1 MGLSLSVEKF
11 KTTFAVKEGK
21 LTHHSGKKFKL
32 FPFLANTSS
41 EPITDLNKIVGGYIN
56 RIVRREPETVT
67 MQEFIDTLKKD
78 TNIEPGKETL
88 FEEVI
93 RHMFFDTDGRL
104 LPINIHTLAQNPC
117 ELSSECRVADYLV
130 DVLGESDV
138 LKGSLNKASRKL
150 DQQSNVLERF
160 AVSKLKTKPMNDNTD
175 GTYYRIVEV
184 FKDVYEEDFDY
195 VLSSK
200 NRTREY
206 LVTLL
211 EFYYFMYTAQTCLQL
226 NRFMDGKRDQ
236 IIPLYFCLDW
246 EKTSQSRRCFG
257 EGWATMLQPAIK
269 RAFAHAIVLE
279 ILNQTEEENGSV
291 DYIILGDMVTE
302 SSGVDSEV
310 ASEISKLTDVY
321 RSAILDCP
329 EMLEMERKEID
340 EDFTAAEIKF
350 LFDSVNCQFENT
362 VRSRAYAAY
371 SEKFEA
377 FAYKFLKRRGRS
389 GMMLNVT
396 EELLIFL
403 TKICIKDEEKMRL
416 NDVFKAFECRGVFL
430 DELSKEQ
437 VMKYYEKLN
446 LIEKKS
452 DSGDAQYVKRIL

>member
-1 MGLSLSVEKF
+1 MALSLSVEKF
-11 KTTFAVKEGK
+11 NTTFAVKEGK
-21 LTHHSGKKFKL
+21 LTHHSGKEFKL

-56 RIVRREPETVT
+56 RIERKEPEPVT
-67 MQEFIDTLKKD
+67 MQELIEMLKKN
-78 TNIEPGKETL
+78 TNIEPGREGL

-93 RHMFFDTDGRL
+93 RHMFFDSTGRL

-117 ELSSECRVADYLV
+117 DLSSECRVADYLV
-130 DVLGESDV
+130 DVLGDSEI
-138 LKGSLNKASRKL
+138 LKRSLIKASQKL
-150 DQQSNVLERF
+150 NQQSNVLERF
-160 AVSKLKTKPMNDNTD
+160 AVSNLKTKPMSANTESS
-175 GTYYRIVEV
+175 YHRIIEV

-195 VLSSK
+195 ILSSK

-226 NRFMDGKRDQ
+226 NRFMDGDRNQ
-236 IIPLYFCLDW
+236 STPLYFCLDW
-246 EKTSQSRRCFG
+246 EKTSQSRRCFY
-257 EGWATMLQPAIK
+257 EGWSTLLQPAIK
-269 RAFAHAIVLE
+269 RAFTHAIVLE
-279 ILNQTEEENGSV
+279 ILNQTDEQNSSI
-291 DYIILGDMVTE
+291 DYIALSNMINNSAELDY
-302 SSGVDSEV
+302 EV
-310 ASEISKLTDVY
+310 ALEIRKLTDAY
-321 RSAILDCP
+321 RAAVLDCP
-329 EMLEMERKEID
+329 EMLEMKRKD
-340 EDFTAAEIKF
+340 NAEDFTAAEIKY

-362 VRSRAYAAY
+362 GRSRAYSAY
-371 SEKFEA
+371 SEKFED

-389 GMMLNVT
+389 GMMLNIT

-416 NDVFKAFECRGVFL
+416 NDVFKAFEHRGVFL

>member
-1 MGLSLSVEKF
+1 MSLSLSVEQF

-32 FPFLANTSS
+32 FPFIANTSS
-41 EPITDLNKIVGGYIN
+41 EPITDFNKIVGGYIN
-56 RIVRREPETVT
+56 RIERKVPEIVT
-67 MQEFIDTLKKD
+67 MEEFIGTLKNE
-78 TNIEPGKETL
+78 TNIEPGREDL

-93 RHMFFDTDGRL
+93 RHMFFDANGRL

-130 DVLGESDV
+130 DVLGDADV
-138 LKGSLNKASRKL
+138 LKRSLDNASRKL

-160 AVSKLKTKPMNDNTD
+160 AVSKLKTKPMNNNADT
-175 GTYYRIVEV
+175 TYHRIVEV

-195 VLSSK
+195 VLQSR
-200 NRTREY
+200 NRTSEY

-226 NRFMDGKRDQ
+226 NRFMDGKRNQ
-236 IIPLYFCLDW
+236 TIPLYFCLDW
-246 EKTSQSRRCFG
+246 EKTSQSRRCFS
-257 EGWATMLQPAIK
+257 EGWATLLQPAIK
-269 RAFAHAIVLE
+269 RAFTHAIVLE
-279 ILNQTEEENGSV
+279 ILNQTEGNSSI
-291 DYIILGDMVTE
+291 DYIALSNIVENSVEIDLK
-302 SSGVDSEV
+302 V
-310 ASEISKLTDVY
+310 ASEISKLTDAY
-321 RSAILDCP
+321 RSSILDCP
-329 EMLEMERKEID
+329 EMLEMKRKDIQ
-340 EDFTAAEIKF
+340 EDFTAVEIKY

-371 SEKFEA
+371 YEKFEA

-403 TKICIKDEEKMRL
+403 TKICIKDEDKMRL
-416 NDVFKAFECRGVFL
+416 NDVFKEFEQRGIFL

>member
-11 KTTFAVKEGK
+11 KTTFVVKEGK

>member
-1 MGLSLSVEKF
+1 MSLSLSVEKF

-32 FPFLANTSS
+32 FPFIANTSS

-56 RIVRREPETVT
+56 RIEKKVPETVT
-67 MQEFIDTLKKD
+67 MEEFIDSLKKE
-78 TNIEPGKETL
+78 TNIEPGREDL

-130 DVLGESDV
+130 DVLGESDI

-279 ILNQTEEENGSV
+279 ILNQTEEDNGSV

-371 SEKFEA
+371 SEKFET

>member
-1 MGLSLSVEKF
+1 MGYSLSLEKF
-11 KTTFAVKEGK
+11 NITFAVKEGK

-56 RIVRREPETVT
+56 RIEKKEPENVT
-67 MQEFIDTLKKD
+67 MQELIDTLKKN
-78 TNIEPGKETL
+78 TTIEPGREAL

-93 RHMFFDTDGRL
+93 RHMFFDTDGKL

-117 ELSSECRVADYLV
+117 EISSECRVADYLV
-130 DVLGESDV
+130 DVLGDSEI
-138 LKGSLNKASRKL
+138 LKISLNNASKKL

-160 AVSKLKTKPMNDNTD
+160 AILNLKTKPMSANTEVA
-175 GTYYRIVEV
+175 YHRIVEA
-184 FKDVYEEDFDY
+184 FKSLYEEDFDY
-195 VLSSK
+195 ILSSK
-200 NRTREY
+200 NRTKEY

-226 NRFMDGKRDQ
+226 SRFMDGERNQ
-236 IIPLYFCLDW
+236 CIPLYFCLDW
-246 EKTSQSRRCFG
+246 EKTSQSRRCFN
-257 EGWATMLQPAIK
+257 EGWGTLLQPSIK
-269 RAFAHAIVLE
+269 RIFAHAIVLE
-279 ILNQTEEENGSV
+279 ILNQTEENEKSV
-291 DYIILGDMVTE
+291 DYIALRNIVSTSEEMDA
-302 SSGVDSEV
+302 EV
-310 ASEISKLTDVY
+310 ATEISKLTNAY
-321 RSAILDCP
+321 RAAVLDCP
-329 EMLEMERKEID
+329 EMLEMERKTVA
-340 EDFTAAEIKF
+340 EDFTATEIKY
-350 LFDSVNCQFENT
+350 LFDCVNCQFENT
-362 VRSRAYAAY
+362 GRSRAYAAY

-389 GMMLNVT
+389 GMMLNIT

-416 NDVFKAFECRGVFL
+416 NDVFKAFEHRGVFL
-430 DELSKEQ
+430 DELSKKQ
-437 VMKYYEKLN
+437 VMKYFEKLN

>member
-130 DVLGESDV
+130 DVLGESDI

>member
-104 LPINIHTLAQNPC
+104 LPINIHTLAQNSC
-117 ELSSECRVADYLV
+117 KLSSECRVADYLV
-130 DVLGESDV
+130 DVLGESDI

-310 ASEISKLTDVY
+310 ASEISKLTDIY

>member
-130 DVLGESDV
+130 DVLGKSDI

-160 AVSKLKTKPMNDNTD
+160 AVSKLKTKSMNDNTD

>member
-1 MGLSLSVEKF
+1 MGYSLSLEKF
-11 KTTFAVKEGK
+11 NTTFAVKEGK

-56 RIVRREPETVT
+56 RIEKKEPEIVT
-67 MQEFIDTLKKD
+67 MQELIDTLKKN
-78 TNIEPGKETL
+78 TSIEPGREAL
-88 FEEVI
+88 FEEMI
-93 RHMFFDTDGRL
+93 RHMFFDADGKL

-117 ELSSECRVADYLV
+117 EISSECRVADYLV
-130 DVLGESDV
+130 DVLGESDL
-138 LKGSLNKASRKL
+138 LKTSLSNASKKL
-150 DQQSNVLERF
+150 DLQSNVLERF
-160 AVSKLKTKPMNDNTD
+160 AVSNLKTKQMIVNTD
-175 GTYYRIVEV
+175 VNYHRIVEV
-184 FKDVYEEDFDY
+184 FKNVYEEDFEY
-195 VLSSK
+195 ILGSK

-226 NRFMDGKRDQ
+226 NRFMDGERNQ
-236 IIPLYFCLDW
+236 CIPLYFCLDW
-246 EKTSQSRRCFG
+246 EKTSQSRRCFN
-257 EGWATMLQPAIK
+257 EGWGTLLQPAIK
-269 RAFAHAIVLE
+269 KIFAHAIVLE
-279 ILNQTEEENGSV
+279 VLNQTEENGATI
-291 DYIILGDMVTE
+291 DYIALKNIVSTSPEMDIEIAG
-302 SSGVDSEV
+302 
-310 ASEISKLTDVY
+310 EISKLTNAY
-321 RSAILDCP
+321 RAAVLDCP
-329 EMLEMERKEID
+329 EMLEMERKTVT
-340 EDFTAAEIKF
+340 EDFTDAEIKY
-350 LFDSVNCQFENT
+350 LFNNVNCQFENT
-362 VRSRAYAAY
+362 GRSRAYAAY

-416 NDVFKAFECRGVFL
+416 NDVFKAFEHRGVFL

>member
-1 MGLSLSVEKF
+1 MSLSLSVDKF

-32 FPFLANTSS
+32 FPFIANTSS

-56 RIVRREPETVT
+56 RIERKVPEIVT
-67 MQEFIDTLKKD
+67 MEEFIDTLKKE
-78 TNIEPGKETL
+78 TNIEAGKEEL

-93 RHMFFDTDGRL
+93 RHMFFDANGRL

-117 ELSSECRVADYLV
+117 ELSSECRIADYLV
-130 DVLGESDV
+130 DVLGDADV
-138 LKGSLNKASRKL
+138 LKKSLDNASRKL

-160 AVSKLKTKPMNDNTD
+160 AVSKLKTKPMNDKED
-175 GTYYRIVEV
+175 IRYHRIVEV
-184 FKDVYEEDFDY
+184 FKAVYEEDFDY
-195 VLSSK
+195 VLRSR
-200 NRTREY
+200 NRTSEY
-206 LVTLL
+206 LVILL

-236 IIPLYFCLDW
+236 LIPLYFCLDW
-246 EKTSQSRRCFG
+246 EKTSQSRRCFS
-257 EGWATMLQPAIK
+257 EGWAALLQPAIK
-269 RAFAHAIVLE
+269 RAFTHAIVLE
-279 ILNQTEEENGSV
+279 ILNQTEEENSSI
-291 DYIILGDMVTE
+291 DYITLGNIVGNSIE
-302 SSGVDSEV
+302 IDSEV
-310 ASEISKLTDVY
+310 ASEICKLTDAY

-329 EMLEMERKEID
+329 EMLEMKRKD
-340 EDFTAAEIKF
+340 TQEDYTAAEIKF

-362 VRSRAYAAY
+362 VRSRACAAY

-416 NDVFKAFECRGVFL
+416 NDVFKAFEQRGVFL

>member
-130 DVLGESDV
+130 DVLGESDI

-321 RSAILDCP
+321 RAAILDCP

>member
-117 ELSSECRVADYLV
+117 EISSECRVADYLV
-130 DVLGESDV
+130 DVLGESDI

-329 EMLEMERKEID
+329 EMMEMERKEID

>member
-117 ELSSECRVADYLV
+117 EISSECRVADYLV
-130 DVLGESDV
+130 DVLGESDI

>member
-1 MGLSLSVEKF
+1 MGFSLSVEKF

-130 DVLGESDV
+130 DVLGESDI

>member
-1 MGLSLSVEKF
+1 MSLSLSVEQF

-32 FPFLANTSS
+32 FPFIANTSS
-41 EPITDLNKIVGGYIN
+41 EPITDFNKIVVGYIN
-56 RIVRREPETVT
+56 RIERKVPEIFT
-67 MQEFIDTLKKD
+67 MEELIDTLKKE
-78 TNIEPGKETL
+78 TNIEPGREDL

-93 RHMFFDTDGRL
+93 RHMFFDADGRL

-117 ELSSECRVADYLV
+117 EISSECRVADYLV
-130 DVLGESDV
+130 DAIGDADV
-138 LKGSLNKASRKL
+138 LKRSLDNASRKL

-160 AVSKLKTKPMNDNTD
+160 AVSKLKTKPMNNKADPS
-175 GTYYRIVEV
+175 YHRIVEV

-195 VLSSK
+195 VLQSR
-200 NRTREY
+200 NRTSEY

-226 NRFMDGKRDQ
+226 NRFMDGKRNQ
-236 IIPLYFCLDW
+236 TIPLYFCLDW
-246 EKTSQSRRCFG
+246 EKTSQSRRCFR
-257 EGWATMLQPAIK
+257 EGWATLLQPAIK
-269 RAFAHAIVLE
+269 RAFTHAIVLE
-279 ILNQTEEENGSV
+279 ILNQTEEENSSI
-291 DYIILGDMVTE
+291 DYIALSNIVE
-302 SSGVDSEV
+302 NSAEIDSKV
-310 ASEISKLTDVY
+310 ASEIGKLTDAY

-329 EMLEMERKEID
+329 EMLEMKRKDIQ
-340 EDFTAAEIKF
+340 EDFTAAEIKY

-416 NDVFKAFECRGVFL
+416 NDVFKAFEQRGVFL

>member
-1 MGLSLSVEKF
+1 MSLSLSVEKF

-32 FPFLANTSS
+32 FPFIANTSS

-56 RIVRREPETVT
+56 RIERKVPEIVT
-67 MQEFIDTLKKD
+67 MEEFIDTLKKE
-78 TNIEPGKETL
+78 TNIEPGKEDL

-93 RHMFFDTDGRL
+93 RHMFFDADGRL

-117 ELSSECRVADYLV
+117 ELSSECRIADYLV
-130 DVLGESDV
+130 DILGDPDV
-138 LKGSLNKASRKL
+138 LKKSLDNASRKL

-160 AVSKLKTKPMNDNTD
+160 AVSKLKTKPMNDNED
-175 GTYYRIVEV
+175 PTYHRIVEV

-195 VLSSK
+195 VLRSK
-200 NRTREY
+200 NRTSEY

-211 EFYYFMYTAQTCLQL
+211 EFYYFMYTAQACLQL

-236 IIPLYFCLDW
+236 TIPLYFCLDW
-246 EKTSQSRRCFG
+246 EKTSQSRRCFS
-257 EGWATMLQPAIK
+257 EGWATLLQPSIK
-269 RAFAHAIVLE
+269 RAFTHAIVLE
-279 ILNQTEEENGSV
+279 ILNQTEEENSSM
-291 DYIILGDMVTE
+291 DYIAIGEMVAN
-302 SSGVDSEV
+302 SSEIDSEV
-310 ASEISKLTDVY
+310 ASEISELTNAY

-329 EMLEMERKEID
+329 EMLEMKRKEIE
-340 EDFTAAEIKF
+340 EDFTAIEIKY

-416 NDVFKAFECRGVFL
+416 NDVFKAFEQRGVFL

>member
-117 ELSSECRVADYLV
+117 ELSSEYRVADYLV
-130 DVLGESDV
+130 DVLGESDI

>member
-93 RHMFFDTDGRL
+93 RHMFFDTYGRL

-130 DVLGESDV
+130 DVLGESDI

>member
-1 MGLSLSVEKF
+1 
-11 KTTFAVKEGK
+11 
-21 LTHHSGKKFKL
+21 
-32 FPFLANTSS
+32 
-41 EPITDLNKIVGGYIN
+41 
-56 RIVRREPETVT
+56 
-67 MQEFIDTLKKD
+67 
-78 TNIEPGKETL
+78 
-88 FEEVI
+88 
-93 RHMFFDTDGRL
+93 
-104 LPINIHTLAQNPC
+104 
-117 ELSSECRVADYLV
+117 
-130 DVLGESDV
+130 
-138 LKGSLNKASRKL
+138 
-150 DQQSNVLERF
+150 
-160 AVSKLKTKPMNDNTD
+160 MNDDTD

-246 EKTSQSRRCFG
+246 EKTSQSRRCFS
-257 EGWATMLQPAIK
+257 EGWATLLQPAIK

-279 ILNQTEEENGSV
+279 IINQTEEENGSV
-291 DYIILGDMVTE
+291 DYIALGNMVTD

-310 ASEISKLTDVY
+310 ASEISKLTDIY

-371 SEKFEA
+371 SEKFET

-416 NDVFKAFECRGVFL
+416 NDVFKAFEYRGVFL

>member
-1 MGLSLSVEKF
+1 MGYSISIERFNATFFDKSGKF
-11 KTTFAVKEGK
+11 KHNNAKM
-21 LTHHSGKKFKL
+21 FKL
-32 FPFLANTSS
+32 FPFVTTPSS

-56 RIVRREPETVT
+56 RIERKEPIAFT
-67 MQEFIDTLKKD
+67 MQEFVDNLKKD
-78 TNIEPGKETL
+78 TNIEPGKEAL

-93 RHMFFDTDGRL
+93 RHMFFDRDGRL

-130 DVLGESDV
+130 DVLGDVDV
-138 LKGSLNKASRKL
+138 LKRSLDIASRKL

-160 AVSKLKTKPMNDNTD
+160 AVSKLKTKPMNDKED
-175 GTYYRIVEV
+175 ADYHRIVEV

-195 VLSSK
+195 VLQSR
-200 NRTREY
+200 NRTSEY

-246 EKTSQSRRCFG
+246 EKTSQSRRCFS
-257 EGWATMLQPAIK
+257 EGWATLLQSAIK
-269 RAFAHAIVLE
+269 RVFAHAIVLE
-279 ILNQTEEENGSV
+279 ILNQTDDNKSV
-291 DYIILGDMVTE
+291 DYIILNNIV
-302 SSGVDSEV
+302 SGSEEIDLGT
-310 ASEISKLTDVY
+310 AFEISKLTDAY
-321 RSAILDCP
+321 RAAIVDCP
-329 EMLEMERKEID
+329 QMLDMNRKEVT
-340 EDFTAAEIKF
+340 EDFTATEVKY
-350 LFDSVNCQFENT
+350 LFDSVKCQFENT
-362 VRSRAYAAY
+362 DRSKPYADYAK
-371 SEKFEA
+371 KFEA
-377 FAYKFLKRRGRS
+377 FANEKFLKRRGRS

>member
-117 ELSSECRVADYLV
+117 EISSECRVADYLV
-130 DVLGESDV
+130 DVLGESDI

-226 NRFMDGKRDQ
+226 NRFMAGKRDQ

>member
-117 ELSSECRVADYLV
+117 EISSECRVADYLV
-130 DVLGESDV
+130 DVLGESNI